1 MAGLQTK
8 KSSSWAISAGLSA
21 AASKKVLGAGMMG
34 LTLFDVENQLFI
46 PLTLYCVTLG
56 GGLSGGGSL
65 STFSPTYFTT
75 PEMWAGDFDGR
86 VSIAEADLTIGIGGS
101 AAYITFWNVDH
112 DPYWLDVGGLQVG
125 VSGGISA
132 GIAYASTSVSNAKKN
147 GGCLIAP
154 GGDPLCGGSSGSEP
168 RESPAYQSA
177 GW

>member
-1 MAGLQTK
+1 MAGLQK
-8 KSSSWAISAGLSA
+8 KPSRSWGISAGLSL
-21 AASKKVLGAGMMG
+21 AASKKALGGGSIG

-46 PLTLYCVTLG
+46 PLTLYCITLG
-56 GGLSGGGSL
+56 GGIPGGASL
-65 STFSPTYFTT
+65 STFSPTFFTT
-75 PEMWAGDFDGR
+75 PEMWAGDFNGR
-86 VSIAEADLTIGIGGS
+86 VTIAEADLTVGVGAS

-132 GIAYASTSVSNAKKN
+132 GIAYAHASISNAKKN

-154 GGDPLCGGSSGSEP
+154 GGDPLCGGSSGPEQ

>member
-1 MAGLQTK
+1 MAGLQK
-8 KSSSWAISAGLSA
+8 KPSTSWAISAGVST
-21 AASKKVLGAGMMG
+21 AASKGPLGLGTLR

-46 PLTLYCVTLG
+46 PMTLECLTLG
-56 GGLSGGGSL
+56 GGLPAGASL
-65 STFSPTYFTT
+65 STFSPTFFTT
-75 PEMWAGDFDGR
+75 PALWARDFDGR
-86 VSIAEADLTIGIGGS
+86 VTVAEADLTIGVGSS

-132 GIAYASTSVSNAKKN
+132 GIAYASTSINSAKKN

-154 GGDPLCGGSSGSEP
+154 GGDPLCGGSSGPEP